1 MKLKIKRNIPFV
13 FITANQ
19 DELTLKEAARLQPA
33 GYITKPFQR
42 FDVAAALEKIRLGQ
56 QKSLKIRT
64 NHGVEEM
71 SPSEI
76 FYIKGDGAY
85 VEIYSM
91 QGKTVQRKLLKE
103 IAEELP
109 EKDFVRVHRS
119 YLINR
124 NYLEAKRSNEL
135 TVKGTVI
142 PISRRYKDDL

>member
-1 MKLKIKRNIPFV
+1 
-13 FITANQ
+13 
-19 DELTLKEAARLQPA
+19 
-33 GYITKPFQR
+33 
-42 FDVAAALEKIRLGQ
+42 
-56 QKSLKIRT
+56 
-64 NHGVEEM
+64 
-71 SPSEI
+71 
-76 FYIKGDGAY
+76 
-85 VEIYSM
+85 M